1 MPEAGSRTNPRN
13 AALSTEAALEW
24 MSTMLTSR
32 HVLLLTGLFWLTA
45 ADTLGAEASQR
56 TVSARPAEREITL
69 TGFTRARA
77 ALAVVAETSG
87 RVLEVTSDIGD
98 TVGDTG
104 VFARLDPAFIRL
116 ELEANQVEQARLRA
130 RIDYDER
137 EAERYRTLTDKGSAS
152 RSRLDT
158 VEHTLRDNRFALR
171 ALAVAEKT
179 LEERLARTRVTVPAG
194 WRIVDRR
201 VEPGQW
207 VSVGEV
213 LAKAADF
220 HALLVPFALA
230 PAQYAALERLGDTL
244 GLWFPD
250 LGREVT
256 AEVYRVNPDFDPET
270 RKIEVDLRITGP
282 VPERRGG
289 LRAQLRLPVPQ
300 GGNTVL
306 LPKTAVGSSY
316 EEHWVTRADGQRIR
330 VVLLGNGAGSDRNL
344 LRVSSPRIQP
354 GDHFLVTRKD

>member
-1 MPEAGSRTNPRN
+1 MGAAGSLTNPRN

-24 MSTMLTSR
+24 VSTVLTSR
-32 HVLLLTGLFWLTA
+32 HVLMLTSLLWLTA
-45 ADTLGAEASQR
+45 AHAFGAEASPAA
-56 TVSARPAEREITL
+56 VEARLAEREITL
-69 TGFTRARA
+69 TGFTRPRA
-77 ALAVVAETSG
+77 TLAVIAETSG
-87 RVLEVTSDIGD
+87 RVLEVVWDIGD
-98 TVGDTG
+98 TVGDAG
-104 VFARLDPAFIRL
+104 VFTRLDPTFIQL
-116 ELEANQVEQARLRA
+116 ELEANQVEQSRLRA

-137 EAERYRTLTDKGSAS
+137 EAGRYRTLTDKGSAS

-179 LEERLARTRVTVPAG
+179 LEERLARTQVTGPAG

-207 VSVGEV
+207 VNVGEV

-220 HALLVPFALA
+220 RALLVPFALA
-230 PAQYAALERLGDTL
+230 PTQYAALERLGDTL
-244 GLWFPD
+244 GLWLPH

-282 VPERRGG
+282 VPEHRGG

-306 LPKTAVGSSY
+306 LPKTAVESSY

-344 LRVSSPRIQP
+344 LRISSPRVQP
-354 GDHFLVTRKD
+354 GDRFLMTRQD

>member
-1 MPEAGSRTNPRN
+1 
-13 AALSTEAALEW
+13 
-24 MSTMLTSR
+24 MLTS
-32 HVLLLTGLFWLTA
+32 LLWLTA
-45 ADTLGAEASQR
+45 AHALGAEASPT
-56 TVSARPAEREITL
+56 TVNARPAEREITL
-69 TGFTRARA
+69 TGFTRPRA
-77 ALAVVAETSG
+77 TLAVVAETSG

-98 TVGDTG
+98 TVGDAG
-104 VFARLDPAFIRL
+104 LFARLDPTFIQL
-116 ELEANQVEQARLRA
+116 ELEANQVEQSRLRA
-130 RIDYDER
+130 RIDYDQR

-171 ALAVAEKT
+171 ALAVTEKT
-179 LEERLARTRVTVPAG
+179 LEERLARTHVTVPAG

-207 VSVGEV
+207 GSIGEV

-220 HALLVPFALA
+220 RALLVPFALA
-230 PAQYAALERLGDTL
+230 PAQYAALERLGDSL
-244 GLWFPD
+244 GLWLPD

-270 RKIEVDLRITGP
+270 RKIEVHLRITGP
-282 VPERRGG
+282 LPERRGG
-289 LRAQLRLPVPQ
+289 LRTQLRLPIPQ

-306 LPKTAVGSSY
+306 LPKKAVESSY
-316 EEHWVTRADGQRIR
+316 EEHWVTRADGRRIR
-330 VVLLGNGAGSDRNL
+330 VVLLGNGAGSDKNL

-354 GDHFLVTRKD
+354 GDPFLVTRQD